1 MPRER
6 GQKLIA
12 NNKRARYDYFIDD
25 VYEAGIVLSG
35 TEVKALRQGKA
46 SLTDSYAAVDGGE
59 LWLENAHI
67 PEFTQGSWTNH
78 APRRKRKLLLAKKDI
93 AKLAGKSKET
103 GFTLIPISLYF
114 KDGYAKVEIGLA
126 RGKKD
131 YDKRETLREKDA
143 KREMDKFKKAAP
155 SSDWKP

>member
-12 NNKRARYDYFIDD
+12 NNRRARYDYFIDD
-25 VYEAGIVLSG
+25 VYEAGLVLSG

-46 SLTDSYAAVDGGE
+46 SLTDSYAAVDKGE
-59 LWLENAHI
+59 LWLENAYI
-67 PEFTQGSWTNH
+67 PELTQGSWTNH
-78 APRRKRKLLLAKKDI
+78 VPRRRRKLLLAKKDI
-93 AKLAGKSKET
+93 AKLAAKSRET

-126 RGKKD
+126 RGKKE
-131 YDKRETLREKDA
+131 YDKRESLKEKDA
-143 KREMDKFKKAAP
+143 KREMYKLNKARVA
-155 SSDWKP
+155 SD

>member
-46 SLTDSYAAVDGGE
+46 SINDAYATVDAGE
-59 LWLENAHI
+59 LWLENAYI

-78 APRRKRKLLLAKKDI
+78 APRRRRKLLLAKKEI
-93 AKLAGKSKET
+93 ARLAGKTKEV
-103 GFTLIPISLYF
+103 GFTLVPISLYF

-131 YDKRETLREKDA
+131 YDKRETLKEKDA
-143 KREMDKFKKAAP
+143 KREMNKAIREQ
-155 SSDWKP
+155 KTREN

>member
-12 NNKRARYDYFIDD
+12 NNRRARYDYFIDD
-25 VYEAGIVLSG
+25 VFEAGLVLSG

-46 SLTDSYAAVDGGE
+46 SIADAYALVEGGE
-59 LWLENAHI
+59 VWLENAYI

-78 APRRKRKLLLAKKDI
+78 STRRKRKLLLAKKEI

-103 GFTLIPISLYF
+103 GYTLIPISLYF

-131 YDKRETLREKDA
+131 FDKRQSLKEKDA
-143 KREMDKFKKAAP
+143 KKEINRAIRDQKTREI
-155 SSDWKP
+155 

>member
-46 SLTDSYAAVDGGE
+46 SLTDSYAAVDAGE
-59 LWLENAHI
+59 LWLENAYI

-131 YDKRETLREKDA
+131 YDKRETLKEKDA
-143 KREMDKFKKAAP
+143 KREMNKAIREQ
-155 SSDWKP
+155 KTREN

>member
-46 SLTDSYAAVDGGE
+46 SLTDSYAAVDEGE
-59 LWLENAHI
+59 LWLENAYI

-103 GFTLIPISLYF
+103 GYTLIPISLYF
-114 KDGYAKVEIGLA
+114 KNGYVKVEIGLA
-126 RGKKD
+126 RGKKG
-131 YDKRETLREKDA
+131 YDKREAIKA
-143 KREMDKFKKAAP
+143 KEARKQIRFTNNQGG
-155 SSDWKP
+155 

>member
-46 SLTDSYAAVDGGE
+46 SLTDAYAAVDGGE
-59 LWLENAHI
+59 LWLENAYI
-67 PEFTQGSWTNH
+67 PEFSQGSWNNH
-78 APRRKRKLLLAKKDI
+78 APRRKRKLLLAKKEI
-93 AKLAGKSKET
+93 AKLAGKTKEV
-103 GFTLIPISLYF
+103 GFTLVPISLYF

-131 YDKRETLREKDA
+131 DDKRQTLKEKDA
-143 KREMDKFKKAAP
+143 KREISKAIREQ
-155 SSDWKP
+155 KTREN

>member
-12 NNKRARYDYFIDD
+12 NNRRARYDYFIDD
-25 VYEAGIVLSG
+25 VYEAGIVLYG

-46 SLTDSYAAVDGGE
+46 SLTDSYAAVDAGE
-59 LWLENAHI
+59 LWLENAYI
-67 PEFTQGSWTNH
+67 PELTQGSWTNH
-78 APRRKRKLLLAKKDI
+78 APRRRRKLLLAKKDI

-114 KDGYAKVEIGLA
+114 KDGYAKVQIGLA

-131 YDKRETLREKDA
+131 FDKRQTLKEKDA
-143 KREMDKFKKAAP
+143 KREIDKFKKAAN
-155 SSDWKP
+155 SVD

>member
-46 SLTDSYAAVDGGE
+46 SLTDSYAAVEGGE
-59 LWLENAHI
+59 LWLENAYI

-114 KDGYAKVEIGLA
+114 KDGYAKVQLGVA
-126 RGKKD
+126 RGKKLF
-131 YDKRETLREKDA
+131 DKRESIKKRDANKDII
-143 KREMDKFKKAAP
+143 RGL
-155 SSDWKP
+155 SSKETNL

>member
-12 NNKRARYDYFIDD
+12 NNRRARYDYFIDD
-25 VYEAGIVLSG
+25 VYEVGIVLYG

-46 SLTDSYAAVDGGE
+46 SLTDSYAAVDAGE
-59 LWLENAHI
+59 LWLENAYI
-67 PEFTQGSWTNH
+67 PELTQGSWTNH
-78 APRRKRKLLLAKKDI
+78 APRRRRKLLLAKKDI

-114 KDGYAKVEIGLA
+114 KDGYAKVQIGLA

-131 YDKRETLREKDA
+131 FDKRQTLKEKDA
-143 KREMDKFKKAAP
+143 KREIDKFKKAAN
-155 SSDWKP
+155 SMD

>member
-12 NNKRARYDYFIDD
+12 NNKRARYDYFIDE

-59 LWLENAHI
+59 LWLENAYI

-103 GFTLIPISLYF
+103 GFTLVPISLYF

-126 RGKKD
+126 RGKKAP
-131 YDKRETLREKDA
+131 DKRESLKTKDAQREMQRALKEREKQ
-143 KREMDKFKKAAP
+143 KVTK
-155 SSDWKP
+155 

>member
-46 SLTDSYAAVDGGE
+46 SINDAYATVDAGE
-59 LWLENAHI
+59 LWLENAYI

-78 APRRKRKLLLAKKDI
+78 APRRRRKLLLAKKEI
-93 AKLAGKSKET
+93 ARLAGKTKEV
-103 GFTLIPISLYF
+103 GFTLVPISLYF
-114 KDGYAKVEIGLA
+114 KDGYAKIEIGLA

-131 YDKRETLREKDA
+131 YDKRETLKEKDA
-143 KREMDKFKKAAP
+143 KREINKAIRAQ
-155 SSDWKP
+155 KTREN

>member
-59 LWLENAHI
+59 LWLENAYI

-131 YDKRETLREKDA
+131 YDKRETLKERDA
-143 KREMDKFKKAAP
+143 KREINNAIREQKTRDN
-155 SSDWKP
+155 

>member
-12 NNKRARYDYFIDD
+12 NNRRARYDYFSDD
-25 VYEAGIVLSG
+25 VYEAGLVLAG

-46 SLTDSYAAVDGGE
+46 SIADAYALVEGGE
-59 LWLENAHI
+59 VWLENAYI

-78 APRRKRKLLLAKKDI
+78 STRRKRKLLLAKKEI

-103 GFTLIPISLYF
+103 GYTLIPISLYF

-131 YDKRETLREKDA
+131 FDKRQSLKEKDA
-143 KREMDKFKKAAP
+143 KKEINKAIRDQKTREI
-155 SSDWKP
+155 